1 MGEADTG
8 ELSPLVM
15 EPGDY
20 RSFDLSPDEK
30 QRAFTKS
37 AARST
42 SVWVHE
48 LEKGSTVPWTFG
60 DTEYTDPRWTNDSR
74 LLATKWQPEPMAIV
88 QISADGSQSV
98 VSTPVTALDDVSLD
112 RQYVLYRYRGLHA
125 KPLGEGTQ
133 ATLVRKAPS
142 GFMDQAQFSPDTRWI
157 AYHADETGRFEV
169 YVTPFPGP
177 GERQP
182 ISSGGAVQPMWRRDG
197 RELYYLGST
206 ECCMPSNCGPTASIC
221 ILRIGRCSKRELRH
235 PKVSNSTLQAPTASV
250 FSSSNL

>member
-1 MGEADTG
+1 
-8 ELSPLVM
+8 
-15 EPGDY
+15 
-20 RSFDLSPDEK
+20 
-30 QRAFTKS
+30 
-37 AARST
+37 
-42 SVWVHE
+42 
-48 LEKGSTVPWTFG
+48 
-60 DTEYTDPRWTNDSR
+60 
-74 LLATKWQPEPMAIV
+74 MAIV

-112 RQYVLYRYRGLHA
+112 GQYLLYRYRGLHA

-197 RELYYLGST
+197 RELYYLGLDG
-206 ECCMPSNCGPTASIC
+206 MLHAV
-221 ILRIGRCSKRELRH
+221 ELRPDGKRLH
-235 PKVSNSTLQAPTASV
+235 FTDRPLFQTGIAPSKSIEQYAPSADGQRFLILKPVDNKVRSSIGVV
-250 FSSSNL
+250 FNWRALLTPARSR